1 MFPLAWEDLGQ
12 SAQNCLFLWNVT
24 PLASLGVLGKPF
36 LFLCL
41 ADCSAGMEEEGQII
55 DFFFIL
61 WEHYDL
67 APVGVMKMALSFP
80 GFMLTWDNS
89 LLGFFSVKPIAFR
102 SSSLRK
108 PNFPQVVL

>member
-1 MFPLAWEDLGQ
+1 MGEPCQSSAWTSPNQMFPLAWEDLGQ

-55 DFFFIL
+55 DFF
-61 WEHYDL
+61 
-67 APVGVMKMALSFP
+67 SFC
-80 GFMLTWDNS
+80 GSIMIWR
-89 LLGFFSVKPIAFR
+89 LLES
-102 SSSLRK
+102 
-108 PNFPQVVL
+108 